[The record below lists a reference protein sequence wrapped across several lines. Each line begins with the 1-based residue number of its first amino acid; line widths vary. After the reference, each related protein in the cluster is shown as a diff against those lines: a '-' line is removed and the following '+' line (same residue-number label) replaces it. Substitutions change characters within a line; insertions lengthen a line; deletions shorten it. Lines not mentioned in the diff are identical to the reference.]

1 MSRID
6 VSSLLQRVPGGGKT
20 VLVVVLAFFVGFLL
34 RGGGADETTAP
45 AVKGESAVKW
55 YTCSMH
61 PQVKLQDP
69 DARCPICGMELIP
82 VTADSDDGGSPRRLS
97 MSEAAKRLAEVETAP
112 ATRRQV
118 VKEVSLVGKIDYD
131 ETRLRTVTA
140 WVPGRLDRL
149 YVDYTGVAVRKGAP
163 MVYMYS
169 PELLQAQSSL
179 LDADRA
185 YAEMKGTTASE
196 ANLERQR
203 LTIAAVEDQLRLW
216 GLTAEQLAEIRKRGT
231 ASDHMTVVSPIA
243 GIVTGMKAVEGDY
256 VGVGTKIYEI
266 ADLSRVWVYLDAY
279 ESDLAWIKYAQ
290 EVEFEAEAYPG
301 DVFTGRISFIH
312 PFLNEMTRTVAVR
325 VTVDNVDGR
334 LKPGMFVR
342 ARIHARLAAGGKIVE
357 PYLAGKWISPA
368 HPEVVTEEA
377 GNCPICNTPLVSAES
392 LGYVGED
399 APAPLVIPATAPLRT
414 GKRAVVYVEVP
425 DADRPTYEGREVLL
439 GPRTRNHYLVRKGL
453 EEGERVV
460 VKGNFKI
467 DSALQIL
474 ARPSMMSPADGKDAA
489 PALDAPASFFAALS
503 SVYRAYVK
511 AQRALAADDL
521 ARAKTALE
529 SAIRAAD
536 GVDAQRLTS
545 EARETWT
552 VLRAS
557 LVRHAREVS
566 RASAIDGARAAFE
579 PLSAKVL
586 ETVATFGQATG
597 AELYEAYCPMALEG
611 RGAPWLTD
619 AKEILNPYYGD
630 KMLECGEIR
639 RSFAPR
645 GKGPKVSEAFGKAL
659 TPFFDALLQTQQ
671 ALAADDLAQ
680 ARSAAAAAARGLD
693 AVSGTAG
700 PAWLHDLW
708 LELRGRGTVAAEA
721 VAKASDLAQAR
732 AAFQRLSGV
741 GLAVVRRFGHRRSV
755 PIKEAFCP
763 MAFDNRGAA
772 WLQEGD
778 SIRNPYFGDAMLE
791 CGEIRKT
798 FEPAGETGVPA
809 AFREEVTR
817 LAERYLAVAG
827 ALAKDDHK
835 TALAAAEALGGSFA
849 RVPGGTLAGEAL
861 ASWRRVSG
869 SLRNAIESIGKAPDL
884 ESARRPFALLSEGM
898 IRILERFG
906 HAGPDDLVQA
916 RCPMAFSNRGAA
928 WVQRG
933 DEIHNPYFGAAMPR
947 CGDVTRRFAREP
959 GD

>member
-1 MSRID
+1 MSRVD

-20 VLVVVLAFFVGFLL
+20 VLVVMLAFLAGFLL
-34 RGGGADETTAP
+34 RGGDGEEAAVP
-45 AVKGESAVKW
+45 AAEKGSAVKW

-69 DARCPICGMELIP
+69 NARCPICGMELIP
-82 VTADSDDGGSPRRLS
+82 VTADRDDDGSPRRLS
-97 MSEAAKRLAEVETAP
+97 MSEAAKALAEVETAP
-112 ATRRQV
+112 ATRRLV

-131 ETRLRTVTA
+131 ETRLRTITA

-163 MVYMYS
+163 LVYLYS

-216 GLTAEQLAEIRKRGT
+216 GLTAEQLAEIRKHGT

-301 DVFTGRISFIH
+301 DVFTGRISFVH
-312 PFLNEMTRTVAVR
+312 PFLNEMTRTVPVR

-342 ARIHARLAAGGKIVE
+342 ARIHARLAEGGKIVE
-357 PYLAGKWISPA
+357 PFLAGKWISPV

-392 LGYVGED
+392 LGYVAED

-425 DADRPTYEGREVLL
+425 DADRPTYEGREIVL
-439 GPRTRNHYLVRKGL
+439 GPRTRSHYLVREGL

-474 ARPSMMSPADGKDAA
+474 ARPSMMSPADEKEAG
-489 PALDAPASFFAALS
+489 PAVDAPPSFVALLS
-503 SVYRAYVK
+503 PVYHAYIK
-511 AQRALAADDL
+511 AQRSLAADDL
-521 ARAKTALE
+521 ARARTALE
-529 SAIRAAD
+529 GVVRAAD
-536 GVDAQRLTS
+536 GVDAERLTS
-545 EARETWT
+545 EARESWT

-557 LVRHAREVS
+557 VVRHARDAS
-566 RASAIDGARAAFE
+566 RASEIGAARAAFE
-579 PLSAKVL
+579 QLSKKVL

-597 AELYEAYCPMALEG
+597 AELYEAFCPMAFEE

-619 AKEILNPYYGD
+619 AEEILNPYFGD
-630 KMLECGEIR
+630 KMLRCGEIR
-639 RSFAPR
+639 RSFAPL
-645 GKGPKVSEAFGKAL
+645 GKGPRVSGAFSKAL
-659 TPFFDALLQTQQ
+659 TPFYEALVKTQQ
-671 ALAADDLAQ
+671 ALAADDLSE
-680 ARSAAAAAARGLD
+680 ARSAAAAVARGLD
-693 AVSGTAG
+693 AVSGSAG
-700 PAWLHDLW
+700 LAWLDDLW

-732 AAFQRLSGV
+732 AAFARLSGV

-755 PIKEAFCP
+755 PIKEASCP

-778 SIRNPYFGDAMLE
+778 AIRNPYFGDAMLE
-791 CGEIRKT
+791 CGEIRRT
-798 FEPAGETGVPA
+798 YESTRETGVTA
-809 AFREEVTR
+809 SFREAVSR
-817 LAERYLAVAG
+817 LVERYLAAG
-827 ALAKDDHK
+827 RALAKDDHG
-835 TALAAAEALGGSFA
+835 TALAAAAALDEALA

-861 ASWRRVSG
+861 ASWRQVSG
-869 SLRNAIESIGKAPDL
+869 PLRNATESIGKATDL

-898 IRILERFG
+898 IHILKRFG

-916 RCPMAFSNRGAA
+916 RCPMAFSNRGAH

-947 CGDVTRRFAREP
+947 CGDVTHRFAREP

>member
-20 VLVVVLAFFVGFLL
+20 VLVVVLAFLAGFLL
-34 RGGGADETTAP
+34 RGGDSEETAAP
-45 AVKGESAVKW
+45 AAEKGSAVKW

-69 DARCPICGMELIP
+69 NARCPICGMELIP
-82 VTADSDDGGSPRRLS
+82 VRADSDDGGSPRRLS
-97 MSEAAKRLAEVETAP
+97 MSEAAKLLAEVETAP
-112 ATRRQV
+112 ATRRTV

-131 ETRLRTVTA
+131 ETRLRTITA

-163 MVYMYS
+163 LVYMYS

-203 LTIAAVEDQLRLW
+203 LTIAAVENQLRLW

-256 VGVGTKIYEI
+256 VGVGTKIHEI

-301 DVFTGRISFIH
+301 DAFTGRISFIH
-312 PFLNEMTRTVAVR
+312 PFLNEMTRTVPVR

-342 ARIHARLAAGGKIVE
+342 ARIQARLAAGGKIVE
-357 PYLAGKWISPA
+357 PFLAGKWISPV

-425 DADRPTYEGREVLL
+425 DADRPTYEGREIVL
-439 GPRTRNHYLVRKGL
+439 GPRTRSHYLVREGL

-474 ARPSMMSPADGKDAA
+474 ARPSMMSPADAKAW
-489 PALDAPASFFAALS
+489 PAVEAPASFVAALS
-503 SVYRAYVK
+503 PVYRAYIK
-511 AQRALAADDL
+511 AQRSLAADDL
-521 ARAKTALE
+521 ALTKTALE
-529 SAIRAAD
+529 NAVRAAE

-557 LVRHAREVS
+557 VARHAREGS
-566 RASAIDGARAAFE
+566 RASDIDGARAAFE
-579 PLSAKVL
+579 HLSKKVL

-597 AELYEAYCPMALEG
+597 AELYEANCPMAFQG
-611 RGAPWLTD
+611 RGAPWLAD
-619 AKEILNPYYGD
+619 AEEILNPYFGD
-630 KMLECGEIR
+630 KMLHCGEVR
-639 RSFAPR
+639 RSFAPL
-645 GKGPKVSEAFGKAL
+645 GKGPKVSGAFRKSL
-659 TPFFDALLQTQQ
+659 TPFFDALVKTQQ
-671 ALAADDLAQ
+671 ALAADDLSK

-693 AVSGTAG
+693 AVSGSAG
-700 PAWLHDLW
+700 AAWLDDLW

-732 AAFQRLSGV
+732 AAFERLSGV

-778 SIRNPYFGDAMLE
+778 AIRNPYFGDAMLE

-798 FEPAGETGVPA
+798 FQSTRESGVPA
-809 AFREEVTR
+809 AFREAVSR
-817 LAERYLAVAG
+817 LVERYLAVG
-827 ALAKDDHK
+827 RALAKDDHG
-835 TALAAAEALGGSFA
+835 TALAAAAALYEALA
-849 RVPGGTLAGEAL
+849 RAPGGTLAGEPL
-861 ASWRRVSG
+861 ASWRQVSG
-869 SLRNAIESIGKAPDL
+869 PLRNAIESIGKATDL
-884 ESARRPFALLSEGM
+884 EGARRPFALLSEGM

-916 RCPMAFSNRGAA
+916 RCPMAFSNRGAD
-928 WVQRG
+928 WIQRG

-947 CGDVTRRFAREP
+947 CGDVTHRFAREP

>member
-1 MSRID
+1 
-6 VSSLLQRVPGGGKT
+6 
-20 VLVVVLAFFVGFLL
+20 
-34 RGGGADETTAP
+34 
-45 AVKGESAVKW
+45 
-55 YTCSMH
+55 MH

-82 VTADSDDGGSPRRLS
+82 VRADSDDGGPARRLS

-216 GLTAEQLAEIRKRGT
+216 GLTAGQLAEIRKRGT

-357 PYLAGKWISPA
+357 PHLAQKWISPA

-439 GPRTRNHYLVRKGL
+439 GPRTRNHYLVREGL

-474 ARPSMMSPADGKDAA
+474 ARPSMMSPADEKEAG
-489 PALDAPASFFAALS
+489 PAVEAPASFVASLS
-503 SVYRAYVK
+503 PVYRAYVK
-511 AQRALAADDL
+511 AQRSLAADDL

-552 VLRAS
+552 VLRAA
-557 LVRHAREVS
+557 LVRHAREGS
-566 RASAIDGARAAFE
+566 RASEIEGARAAFE

-597 AELYEAYCPMALEG
+597 AELYEAYCPMA
-611 RGAPWLTD
+611 
-619 AKEILNPYYGD
+619 
-630 KMLECGEIR
+630 
-639 RSFAPR
+639 
-645 GKGPKVSEAFGKAL
+645 
-659 TPFFDALLQTQQ
+659 
-671 ALAADDLAQ
+671 
-680 ARSAAAAAARGLD
+680 
-693 AVSGTAG
+693 
-700 PAWLHDLW
+700 
-708 LELRGRGTVAAEA
+708 
-721 VAKASDLAQAR
+721 
-732 AAFQRLSGV
+732 
-741 GLAVVRRFGHRRSV
+741 
-755 PIKEAFCP
+755 
-763 MAFDNRGAA
+763 FDNRGAA

-778 SIRNPYFGDAMLE
+778 AIRNPYFGDAMLE

-809 AFREEVTR
+809 AFREEVSR
-817 LAERYLAVAG
+817 LAERYLAVAS

-835 TALAAAEALGGSFA
+835 TALAAAEALGESLA

-916 RCPMAFSNRGAA
+916 RCPMAFSNRGAD